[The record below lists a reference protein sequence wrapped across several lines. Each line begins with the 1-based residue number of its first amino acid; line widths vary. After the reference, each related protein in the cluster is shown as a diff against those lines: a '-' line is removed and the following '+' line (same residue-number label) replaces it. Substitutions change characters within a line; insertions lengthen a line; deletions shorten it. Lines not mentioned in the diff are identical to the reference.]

1 MCQAQVLCW
10 PNLPAIEWLLPF
22 SHGTIYWHTLL
33 GNINKLQ
40 KYEIHTPPQHF
51 NKLALLHHNHM
62 VFNNLGSCRTP
73 SSNMCD
79 AHMTLWT
86 LDRHRHNY
94 WNSSSGNGF
103 EAWEG
108 ARPREKSMADS
119 WEKLFVSSLLCT
131 SSLATKHAGTGLNGR
146 WIQLP
151 NCTNFYSCSCFDIS
165 CLLSSFEDVRSV
177 IYFILLRFVLP
188 CPTHHIIHVTS
199 PSSFSFP

>member
-1 MCQAQVLCW
+1 MAQYTGIL
-10 PNLPAIEWLLPF
+10 
-22 SHGTIYWHTLL
+22 S
-33 GNINKLQ
+33 
-40 KYEIHTPPQHF
+40 
-51 NKLALLHHNHM
+51 LATSTNSKNMKSTHHHNTLI
-62 VFNNLGSCRTP
+62 NLLYCIIIIWCSTIWGHAGP
-73 SSNMCD
+73 LHQNMCD

-119 WEKLFVSSLLCT
+119 WEKLFVSYLLCT

-151 NCTNFYSCSCFDIS
+151 NCTNFYSCSCFDTS
-165 CLLSSFEDVRSV
+165 CLLSSFEDDRSV